1 MAKRKRTKW
10 QTTIYKTLHRKLKI
24 EQHKHNKKLW
34 WTQVLRKGKQ
44 LVFRKG
50 KQLLFHYGA
59 GRVAPVINPVISHAL
74 GENWEVLTTSGT

>member
-1 MAKRKRTKW
+1 
-10 QTTIYKTLHRKLKI
+10 
-24 EQHKHNKKLW
+24 
-34 WTQVLRKGKQ
+34 